1 MDGELNDHKWRNCA
15 ANASVNGNHGAVWR
29 KSASPKY
36 VQRVSKQKETRRT
49 MFVSQSVEFYPTSSS
64 QEVCTKRK
72 DRKKR
77 LITRMQ
83 KQDPGI
89 KQEDELRRPAE

>member
-15 ANASVNGNHGAVWR
+15 ANASVNGTH
-29 KSASPKY
+29 

-49 MFVSQSVEFYPTSSS
+49 MFASQSVAFYPTSSS
-64 QEVCTKRK
+64 QEVRTKRK
-72 DRKKR
+72 DRRKR
-77 LITRMQ
+77 LITRME